1 MILIK
6 FSTCSDEGWQLT
18 TFETTPK
25 MSSYLLAFLISDFGV
40 LSNEETIA
48 PGETIHRI
56 YARSQ
61 DVDRTAFALDY
72 SYKLLKALEEYA
84 KYDYEITKMDS
95 GAIPDFGAGAMENW
109 GSIFYKEQY
118 LIGEENSHPRDVM
131 RIMTVVAHE
140 LGHQFFGNV
149 VTCEWWSYIWLN
161 EGFATL
167 FEYLLV
173 DKVNPALR
181 IQDFF
186 SVEKVQNAFK
196 VDSVESSHPMTFD
209 GSTITGIIYD
219 KGEIT
224 LFIANTLP

>member
-1 MILIK
+1 MKL
-6 FSTCSDEGWQLT
+6 S
-18 TFETTPK
+18 
-25 MSSYLLAFLISDFGV
+25 V
-40 LSNEETIA
+40 L
-48 PGETIHRI
+48 P
-56 YARSQ
+56 
-61 DVDRTAFALDY
+61 
-72 SYKLLKALEEYA
+72 
-84 KYDYEITKMDS
+84 
-95 GAIPDFGAGAMENW
+95 GAMENW

-173 DKVNPALR
+173 DKVHEGLR
-181 IQDFF
+181 MHDFF
-186 SVEKVQNAFK
+186 NVEKVQNAFK
-196 VDSVESSHPMTFD
+196 VDSVESSHPMTYD

-219 KGEIT
+219 KGNINSFRTNKNRSFDKFQLEVSSECS
-224 LFIANTLP
+224 NTPSVKTYSAILSAAT